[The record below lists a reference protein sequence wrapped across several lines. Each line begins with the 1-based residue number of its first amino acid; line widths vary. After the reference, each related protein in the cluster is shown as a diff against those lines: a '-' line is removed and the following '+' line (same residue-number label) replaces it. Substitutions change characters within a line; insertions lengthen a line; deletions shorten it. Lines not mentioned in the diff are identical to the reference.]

1 MKDLKIIP
9 AIESFITKEENLR
22 VCKTVNL
29 LDLVK
34 TVSFV
39 PSGRKDINRG
49 LASDGDT
56 R

>member
-9 AIESFITKEENLR
+9 TVESFITKEENPR

-34 TVSFV
+34 TVCLV
-39 PSGRKDINRG
+39 PSGREDIDRG
-49 LASDGDT
+49 LASDSDT
-56 R
+56 K